1 MNSKLKIAF
10 LAIMFALYS
19 SMSLGQ
25 SLKPIKVGAISSSAF
40 PEASLAAKAYFDAI
54 NAAGGVNGRK
64 IEYLSLL
71 EGENPVQAASSANQ
85 LINDLDVIALVGGSG
100 LLDCPVNA
108 KAYSAANLISLQGA
122 SVAADCFRSSHIVP
136 VNNGPYIGL
145 ENAISF
151 AFTQLKGQ
159 KICLSLLDLPG
170 MVPAY
175 LELVERDA
183 KQYPRP
189 LASVLTIK
197 PNINIKPF
205 IKAQLDQGCNTMIFT
220 GHEPAV
226 INWLEA
232 IAQMNLKD
240 IDWVFLTP
248 AYTNVVAKVAKV
260 AKMTNSRVY
269 AMAEFEP
276 WQSST
281 FAIADWKRLMLKNK
295 LPLSSLSQGGYV
307 AAQLFVR
314 TIREIKGP
322 IDRDRFSK
330 AFREMTPQN
339 HAFLGMA
346 FEANQSNAHAPNRTS
361 LPMMA
366 FDGFWRI
373 AWPQWIEASQPK
385 IR

>member
-10 LAIMFALYS
+10 LALMFALYS
-19 SMSLGQ
+19 SMSFGQ
-25 SLKPIKVGAISSSAF
+25 SLKPIKVGAISSSIF
-40 PEASLAAKAYFDAI
+40 PEASQAAKAYFDVV
-54 NAAGGVNGRK
+54 NASGGVNGRR
-64 IEYLSLL
+64 IEYVSLL
-71 EGENPVQAASSANQ
+71 EGKNPAQAASSANK

-100 LLDCPVNA
+100 LLDCPINA
-108 KAYSAANLISLQGA
+108 KAYAAANLMSLQGA
-122 SVAADCFRSSHIVP
+122 SVAPDCFRSSHIVP

-145 ENAISF
+145 ENAINF
-151 AFTQLKGQ
+151 AYTQLKGQ

-175 LELVERDA
+175 RELLERDA
-183 KQYPRP
+183 KRYPRP
-189 LASVLTIK
+189 LASVQTIP
-197 PNINIKPF
+197 PNMSIKPF
-205 IKAQLDQGCNTMIFT
+205 IKTQLDQGCNTIIFT

-232 IAQMNLKD
+232 TSQMNMQEMDL
-240 IDWVFLTP
+240 VFLTP
-248 AYTNVVAKVAKV
+248 AYTAAVAKVARV
-260 AKMTNSRVY
+260 ANSRVY

-281 FAIADWKRLMLKNK
+281 FAIGDWKRLMLQNK

-346 FEANQSNAHAPNRTS
+346 FEASQKNAHAPNRTS

-373 AWPQWIEASQPK
+373 AWPQWIEALHPK

>member
-1 MNSKLKIAF
+1 MNPKLKITFAAIGF
-10 LAIMFALYS
+10 TFFGSVSLA
-19 SMSLGQ
+19 Q
-25 SLKPIKVGAISSSAF
+25 SLKPIKVGAVSSSAF
-40 PEASLAAKAYFDAI
+40 PEASQAAKAHFDVI
-54 NAAGGVNGRK
+54 NASGGVNGRK

-71 EGENPVQAASSANQ
+71 EGENPVQAASSASH
-85 LINDLDVIALVGGSG
+85 LINDLDVVALVGGSG
-100 LLDCPVNA
+100 LLDCPINA
-108 KAYSAANLISLQGA
+108 KSYAAANLMSLQGA
-122 SVAADCFRSSHIVP
+122 SVAADCFRSSNIVP

-145 ENAISF
+145 ENAINF
-151 AFTQLKGQ
+151 AYTQLKGQ
-159 KICLSLLDLPG
+159 KICVSLLDLPG

-175 LELVERDA
+175 RELLERDA
-183 KQYPRP
+183 KRYPRP
-189 LASVLTIK
+189 LASVQTIP
-197 PNINIKPF
+197 PNGSIKPF
-205 IKAQLDQGCNTMIFT
+205 IKIQLDQGCNTIIFT

-226 INWLEA
+226 INWIETSS
-232 IAQMNLKD
+232 QMDLKEV
-240 IDWVFLTP
+240 DWVFLTP
-248 AYTNVVAKVAKV
+248 AYTATVAKVAKV
-260 AKMTNSRVY
+260 ANSRVY

-281 FAIADWKRLMLKNK
+281 FAIGDWKRLMLKNK

-330 AFREMTPQN
+330 ALREMKPQN

-346 FEANQSNAHAPNRTS
+346 FESSQKNAHAPNRTS

-366 FDGFWRI
+366 HDGFWRI
-373 AWPQWIEASQPK
+373 AWPQWIEALPPK

>member
-1 MNSKLKIAF
+1 MNSKLKITFAAIGF
-10 LAIMFALYS
+10 TLFGSVSLA
-19 SMSLGQ
+19 Q
-25 SLKPIKVGAISSSAF
+25 SLKPIKVGAVSSSAF
-40 PEASLAAKAYFDAI
+40 PEASQAAKVYFDVI
-54 NAAGGVNGRK
+54 NASGGVNGRK

-71 EGENPVQAASSANQ
+71 EGESPAQAASSANR
-85 LINDLDVIALVGGSG
+85 LINDFEVVALVGGSG
-100 LLDCPVNA
+100 LLDCPINA
-108 KAYSAANLISLQGA
+108 KSYAAANLMSLQGA

-145 ENAISF
+145 ENAINF
-151 AFTQLKGQ
+151 AYTQLKGQ
-159 KICLSLLDLPG
+159 KICVSLLDLPG

-175 LELVERDA
+175 RELLDRDA
-183 KQYPRP
+183 KRYPRP
-189 LASVLTIK
+189 LASVQTI
-197 PNINIKPF
+197 PTNGSIKPF
-205 IKAQLDQGCNTMIFT
+205 IKTQLDQGCNTIIFT

-232 IAQMNLKD
+232 TSQMNMKE
-240 IDWVFLTP
+240 IDLVFLTP
-248 AYTNVVAKVAKV
+248 AYTAAVAKVAKV
-260 AKMTNSRVY
+260 ANSRVY

-281 FAIADWKRLMLKNK
+281 FAIGDWKRLMLKNK

-314 TIREIKGP
+314 TIREVKGP

-330 AFREMTPQN
+330 VFREMTPQN
-339 HAFLGMA
+339 HPFLGMA
-346 FEANQSNAHAPNRTS
+346 FEANPKNAHAPNRTS

-366 FDGFWRI
+366 HDGFWRI
-373 AWPQWIEASQPK
+373 AWPQWIEALPPK